1 MERFDTIIVNGFVI
15 DGTGNPGRFA
25 EIGIRNGRIA
35 RIATHIEGEADC
47 VINAFGKAV
56 CPGFIDPHVH
66 EELAA
71 LGGDTFESYLRQG
84 VTTTING
91 NCGHSLTG
99 GNSEQIYT
107 YMYENGLASGEAKRR
122 FMAENPAWEG
132 LGGYVKVMRDRG
144 GVNVNMAFL
153 LGHGTIR
160 WCVMGG
166 SKDRKPTGEELE
178 RMKQLIAEGMDAGA
192 VGISTGLS
200 YIPGRYADTQELIE
214 CARVVA
220 QKDGVYASHLRMQ
233 DGFEKSIAEAIEIGE
248 KSGARVQVSHYAP
261 RAEEG
266 YRMAMA
272 ARERGLE
279 IAIDT
284 IPKSSG
290 HLKRKDRL
298 IQFILSASNV
308 LFGKSRADFEA
319 ALKTPEGRAEILRS
333 TRFKDEMLIVN
344 TGDPALEGRSLQ
356 SIAQERGVSLDDV
369 LLDLLEHAPD
379 TLTFWQGGMSRV
391 DFPGT
396 PYGETVA
403 NCPIVSPGS
412 DRIFGEVFDRTAWYE
427 LFRRGAMPIFFH
439 NMRQAGVRKE
449 EIIRRMTS
457 LPAQQFRLG
466 DRGLLVPGYA
476 ADVTILDFDAYGYPD
491 ASQIRVTDPDIM
503 AFGVSTV
510 LVNGKAALL
519 EGEMTGCRSGQF
531 IGKYGRQ
538 IL

>member
-1 MERFDTIIVNGFVI
+1 MEHFDTKIINGFVI
-15 DGTGNPGRFA
+15 DGTGNPGRYA
-25 EIGIRNGRIA
+25 EIGIRGGRIA
-35 RIATHIEGEADC
+35 QIATHVQGEADS
-47 VINAFGKAV
+47 VIDAGGKAV

-84 VTTTING
+84 VTTTDNG

-107 YMYENGLASGEAKRR
+107 YMFENGLASGEAKRR
-122 FMAENPAWEG
+122 FMAENPVWEG
-132 LGGYVKVMRDRG
+132 LGGYVKVMKDRG
-144 GVNVNMAFL
+144 GVNLNMAFL

-166 SKDRKPTGEELE
+166 SKDRKPTDEELA

-200 YIPGRYADTQELIE
+200 YIPGRYADTEELIE

-308 LFGKSRADFEA
+308 LFGKGREAFEA
-319 ALKTPEGRAEILRS
+319 ALKTEEGRAEILRS

-344 TGDPALEGRSLQ
+344 TGDPTLEGRALKD
-356 SIAQERGVSLDDV
+356 IAAERGVSLDDV
-369 LLDLLEHAPD
+369 LLDLLENAPD
-379 TLTFWQGGMSRV
+379 TLTFWQGGMNRV
-391 DFPGT
+391 DFPGQ
-396 PYGETVA
+396 PYNETVA

-427 LFRRGAMPIFFH
+427 LFRKGAMPIFFH
-439 NMRQAGVRKE
+439 NMLDAGVRRE

-457 LPAQQFRLG
+457 LPAQQFRLS
-466 DRGLLVPGYA
+466 DRGLLIEGYA

-491 ASQIRVTDPDIM
+491 ATQVRVTDPNIM

-519 EGEMTGCRSGQF
+519 DGKLTDCRSGQF